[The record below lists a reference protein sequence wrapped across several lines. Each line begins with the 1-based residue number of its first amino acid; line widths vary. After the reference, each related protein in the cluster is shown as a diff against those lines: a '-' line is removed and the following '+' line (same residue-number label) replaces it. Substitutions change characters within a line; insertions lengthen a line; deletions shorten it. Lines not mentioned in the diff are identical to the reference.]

1 MYFVFVSI
9 RGEIMK
15 CKCGEE
21 MKQIGGDDEYVY
33 YYCLKDGRVCIDG
46 WDTDETFKWYEH
58 EGLKK

>member
-1 MYFVFVSI
+1 
-9 RGEIMK
+9 MK